1 MASLVKWAGWI
12 GTSPITVVTD
22 HKSLESWVQEYV
34 ETPSGPTGR
43 RARWHEIFSQ
53 FNLTIV
59 YQPGATNLVADAM
72 SRYAY
77 PASLERQDVCRH
89 GTALASQQVKEMV
102 HEEKIQSQ
110 PNDTM
115 TCGITMDPPTP
126 TQEAYRLTSTMR
138 DTVLKKLGV
147 DKNDVQ
153 LDLFASEY
161 NFTHPVYCTA
171 DMDAFSYSWDKLLK
185 NDNHVIWANPPFSLL
200 NQVVTKLIMEPCRM
214 VLVTPEWRTETW
226 WKPLDMITLS
236 RVYVP
241 AHLAIYQGDHDTKIL
256 PGPHWATAVS
266 LVDTKKWTTPTFRED
281 MVTWVQRAHRG
292 RNLTDMKN
300 ALKNGT
306 HEVLVTSRSWRQTE
320 DDMESD
326 ESDDDEGVE
335 GEDENHEEGQNA
347 PEEPD
352 VPLMTND
359 PLPPS
364 SHAHMPFKFWHQM
377 TPEEQEALR
386 AQRKKSAKRAPTVI
400 VAPPPPKDGPSLMGQ
415 DWTPHYL
422 KSAFFGPWWEMAHDD
437 ESEWP
442 QHIQLLGG
450 KNVPFGKLCVSED
463 LVQALL
469 WAFHSHSGHVGVQIC
484 EKEAHHR
491 Y

>member
-1 MASLVKWAGWI
+1 MALGKGLTLHHVIPDTPFQMRTDASHTAIGAVLEQMRVQKWVPVSFFSRKLTASQLNWSPREKEAYAIVASLVKWAGWI

-147 DKNDVQ
+147 DKNDIQ

-256 PGPHWATAVS
+256 PGPHWATVLS
-266 LVDTKKWTTPTFRED
+266 LVDTR
-281 MVTWVQRAHRG
+281 
-292 RNLTDMKN
+292 
-300 ALKNGT
+300 
-306 HEVLVTSRSWRQTE
+306 
-320 DDMESD
+320 
-326 ESDDDEGVE
+326 
-335 GEDENHEEGQNA
+335 
-347 PEEPD
+347 
-352 VPLMTND
+352 
-359 PLPPS
+359 
-364 SHAHMPFKFWHQM
+364 
-377 TPEEQEALR
+377 
-386 AQRKKSAKRAPTVI
+386 
-400 VAPPPPKDGPSLMGQ
+400 
-415 DWTPHYL
+415 
-422 KSAFFGPWWEMAHDD
+422 
-437 ESEWP
+437 
-442 QHIQLLGG
+442 
-450 KNVPFGKLCVSED
+450 
-463 LVQALL
+463 
-469 WAFHSHSGHVGVQIC
+469 
-484 EKEAHHR
+484 
-491 Y
+491 